1 MPDAER
7 YRRFADECLILAE
20 AEDDCGPRLQV
31 LLEMA
36 VTWMHLAQKA
46 RIDAL
51 VKANKHRAGV
61 ATYLTTNQ

>member
-7 YRRFADECLILAE
+7 YRPFADECLILAE

-46 RIDAL
+46 KIDAL
-51 VKANKHRAGV
+51 AKADKYRASRRI
-61 ATYLTTNQ
+61 